1 MRFLSVALFML
12 LSYRHWPDVELA
24 DDRLNSYGLYL
35 IPPASAE
42 QGRAE
47 RKAGWEG
54 VVVDSTILLFLL
66 QDGVTNGAVYAL
78 LGFALVLVFTVT
90 RVIFIPQGE
99 FVAFGGLTYA
109 ALRAG
114 KTPATVQL
122 LMILAIVALMAGLWA
137 RRRTWSTS
145 AALRDVAL
153 TFSVPALVW
162 LATRALGNAPRPAA
176 VDVLLTVAIVAP
188 MGPYLYR
195 FAFEPLAEASV
206 LTLFIAAVAVHLGMT
221 AMGLAFFGAEGL
233 RAPALIDGGVSV
245 GPLLVTGQSIA
256 VYITVLVLIVALW
269 LLFGYTLAGKALRA
283 TAINRAGAHLV
294 GISTALAGRTAYALA
309 ATMGA
314 ISGILI
320 VPTTTLYYDSGFLVG
335 MKGFVAAIVG
345 GLASYPLTGLAALGI
360 GTAEAFAAFQASQ
373 YKEVIVFALVMPV
386 LVLRSLGAAQSHDDE
401 E

>member
-1 MRFLSVALFML
+1 M
-12 LSYRHWPDVELA
+12 
-24 DDRLNSYGLYL
+24 
-35 IPPASAE
+35 
-42 QGRAE
+42 
-47 RKAGWEG
+47 
-54 VVVDSTILLFLL
+54 DSTILLFLL

-114 KTPATVQL
+114 KIPSTVPL
-122 LMILAIVALMAGLWA
+122 LMILAGVALLAGLWA
-137 RRRTWSTS
+137 RRRTWSN
-145 AALRDVAL
+145 AAAAKDVAL
-153 TFSVPALVW
+153 TLAMPVLVW
-162 LATRALGNAPRPAA
+162 LITRALGSASRPAA
-176 VDVLLTVAIVAP
+176 VDVLLTIAIVAP

-233 RAPALIDGGVSV
+233 RAPPLIDGGITV

-256 VYITVLVLIVALW
+256 VYVTVLVLIIALW
-269 LLFGYTLAGKALRA
+269 LLFGYTLPGKALRA
-283 TAINRAGAHLV
+283 TAINRAGANLV
-294 GISTALAGRTAYALA
+294 GISTAMAGRVAYGLA
-309 ATMGA
+309 AIIGA

-345 GLASYPLTGLAALGI
+345 GLASYPLTGLAAIAI
-360 GTAEAFAAFQASQ
+360 GTAEAFSAFHASA

-386 LVLRSLGAAQSHDDE
+386 LLLRSLGAGQSHDE
-401 E
+401 EE